1 MRRLQALRSALVLLA
16 LAAAPAIGQNRMD
29 LQPLPAVPPPPPE
42 MAPFDASLEPEVT
55 IKKREGDTVEEHRIN
70 GKLYRIKVT
79 PEHGVPYYLTD
90 RQGDGNFTRKR
101 WERRTSACRPGSSAL
116 SEPTPCG
123 IPLACRPAAPG
134 RHVGIH
140 RTERR
145 AGERLAGELCAGQPG
160 DDCRIAEGVQ
170 NSNFFLDTTL
180 GQYVL
185 TIFEQE
191 PGAQLP
197 FHMQL
202 LAHLSARG
210 IPCPAPV
217 ANRRQEYLGQIAG
230 KPAAIVSRLPGCSRS
245 VPEVGHCAAIGNML
259 ARLHLAAE
267 SYPEPLAHQR
277 HTAWCAQVAAQLE
290 PCLADDDARLLRN
303 ELRHQ
308 QRYRPADL
316 PRGVIHA
323 DLFRDN
329 VLFVGDQVSGLLD
342 FYFAGVDDLLFDL
355 AVTVNDWC
363 TTADGGLDAQ
373 RSAALLAAYDHCR
386 PLLAAERRAWPTML
400 RAAALRFWIS
410 RLQDHHLPRPGSLV
424 IRRDPDAYRAI
435 LLTHMASDASQVRLA
450 TSRPGG

>member
-1 MRRLQALRSALVLLA
+1 MSVFTELNAAQASAWLENYA
-16 LAAAPAIGQNRMD
+16 LG
-29 LQPLPAVPPPPPE
+29 
-42 MAPFDASLEPEVT
+42 SLVT
-55 IKKREGDTVEEHRIN
+55 I
-70 GKLYRIKVT
+70 
-79 PEHGVPYYLTD
+79 
-90 RQGDGNFTRKR
+90 
-101 WERRTSACRPGSSAL
+101 
-116 SEPTPCG
+116 
-123 IPLACRPAAPG
+123 
-134 RHVGIH
+134 
-140 RTERR
+140 
-145 AGERLAGELCAGQPG
+145 AG
-160 DDCRIAEGVQ
+160 IAEGVQ

-197 FHMQL
+197 FHLQL

-290 PCLADDDARLLRN
+290 PCLEDDDARLLRN

-329 VLFVGDQVSGLLD
+329 VLFLGDQVSGLLD

-363 TTADGGLDAQ
+363 TTADGALDAQ

-386 PLLAAERRAWPTML
+386 PLLTAERRAWPTML

-435 LLTHMASDASQVRLA
+435 LLTHIASDASQVRLA